1 MNNQLFSLTPLPIL
15 PKFLIFT
22 FDPIDWLLTFGGII
36 KLLNTPRI
44 FTLMLWSLEPSDAYA
59 KVFWSI
65 AVLSDIVVVIPVVLI
80 PKNWF
85 IVLSEYVQTPDVP
98 FSYKNDKVPELG
110 NPRVESTS
118 IKVWATPTCP
128 IIFVLAWFEN
138 SP

>member
-1 MNNQLFSLTPLPIL
+1 LNNQLFSLTLFPIL
-15 PKFLIFT
+15 PKFFIFI
-22 FDPIDWLLTFGGII
+22 FESIDWLLTFGGII
-36 KLLNTPRI
+36 KLLRTPRI
-44 FTLMLWSLEPSDAYA
+44 FTLIPWSSDPSEAYA

-65 AVLSDIVVVIPVVLI
+65 AVLSDMIAAIPVVLM

-85 IVLSEYVQTPDVP
+85 VVLSEYVQTPEVP
-98 FSYKNDKVPELG
+98 FWYKNDKVPELG

-118 IKVWATPTCP
+118 IKVWAMPTCP